1 MEELQGIQRRLPIY
15 LVLDTSGSMTGQPI
29 EAVRQGVKYLV
40 SELKKEPHA
49 LETACLSVIT
59 FSSTAQQVSPLTD
72 ITSFKEPQIDAEGT
86 TALGAALTLLD
97 KCLEREIRKNTPQQK
112 GDYKP
117 MVFLLTD
124 GEPTDTWEAAADL
137 IKNKTRHFANI
148 IAVGCGPS
156 VNTNTL
162 KKISDVVLMMN
173 SYKPEDF
180 KQFFKWVSQSVVSA
194 SKEFAKNPTAPT
206 NLPPPPPNIQIQP

>member
-1 MEELQGIQRRLPIY
+1 
-15 LVLDTSGSMTGQPI
+15 MTGQPI

-40 SELKKEPHA
+40 SELKQEPHA
-49 LETACLSVIT
+49 LETAYLGVIT

-72 ITSFKEPQIDAEGT
+72 ITTFREPQIEAEGG

-124 GEPTDTWEAAADL
+124 GEPTDSWEAPADQ
-137 IKNKTRHFANI
+137 IKNKTRKFANI
-148 IAVGCGPS
+148 ITVGCGPS
-156 VNTNTL
+156 VNTETL

-173 SYKPEDF
+173 SFKPEDF

-194 SKEFAKNPTAPT
+194 SKEFAKNPTAPA
-206 NLPPPPPNIQIQP
+206 NLPPPPPSIQIQP